1 MKYNIK
7 KKLMYYKKKLNSL
20 NILIKKVI
28 KLNNKFY
35 KLTIKIWYSRAY
47 NKVNFNLDIQIF

>member
-1 MKYNIK
+1 
-7 KKLMYYKKKLNSL
+7 MYYKKKLNSL
-20 NILIKKVI
+20 NILIKKII

-47 NKVNFNLDIQIF
+47 NKVNFNSDIQIF